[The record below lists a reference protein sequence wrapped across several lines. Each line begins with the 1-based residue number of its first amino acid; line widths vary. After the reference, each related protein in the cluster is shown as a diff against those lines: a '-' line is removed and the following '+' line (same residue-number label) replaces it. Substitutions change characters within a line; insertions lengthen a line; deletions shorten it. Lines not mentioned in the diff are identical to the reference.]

1 MNSRPHTK
9 AFSSFTV
16 NIIFIL
22 LIIIGIAVIPVLS
35 LQLNPTRY
43 MPQMTVSWSWHLAPS
58 RVIEQEVTS
67 VLEGVVSTIPGV
79 ESISSTTQNGSGY
92 IRIEF
97 DKKADLQAKRFEV
110 AALLREARHKLP
122 PEVSYPQVR
131 MSMPDNDTGT
141 DILVYQINGTVSP
154 SYIQKM
160 TEEQIKARLA
170 VIEGVYDINVYG
182 ASKLEWEL
190 VYDQDKLLILGLSA
204 SIIRQAISDYLL
216 EEEVGSALETDI
228 YGNDTRTYLTL
239 KGNADINVSWSDI
252 PVAKHDNRIIHLGDI
267 ATVRLLEQDAR
278 TYYRI
283 NGLNTINMVI
293 RAEKNVNN
301 ITVADEVKRSMED
314 ISETLPPGYSTR
326 ISYDATITLKEELT
340 KILYRTIASII
351 LLLLFVLII
360 SREIRY
366 LAIITISLIANLAVA
381 FIFYYLL
388 KLELHLYSLAG
399 ITVSFGIIIDN
410 TIVMTDHLRYH
421 KNKLVFLAIMAATLT
436 TVGALS
442 VIFFL
447 DEESKAKLADFA
459 AVVIVNLIVSLG
471 VALFFIPSLL
481 DKVPLPV
488 RKTARMVRRKRRIVN
503 ISSLYSKYINL
514 GIKYRA
520 ILITI
525 AILGFGLPLFLVPEK
540 LPVEEDTIYSGS
552 VVEEPELTGFQEFY
566 NKTIGAR
573 KFNQDIRPVIEKILG
588 GSLRLFANKISSSFG
603 YYYYGGGDEEV
614 RTRLNVRIG
623 RSQEGLTIEHLNDI
637 CMRVENML
645 AGNDEIEM
653 FTTSIYNAE
662 SANMNITFDREA
674 ENGIFPYILKIRIED
689 FMMGIG
695 SYHVVVSGVGRAF
708 SNQVGSEYI
717 SGQWTVVMK
726 GYNYDELMGY
736 AEDLKIRLLDHPRIQ
751 EVYIMGSGE
760 RYRTK
765 KVTRNRLSLD
775 AAYLANNNSDLG
787 FAYSEVKKYSRA
799 HAPSLYPFVNDFRAP
814 MTIKARQG
822 EEYDYWTVINSPVIT
837 PEGLAVKLK
846 DFSDIRRDVTDNKIT
861 REDQQYVLMV
871 MYDFIG
877 NYELGKIILD
887 KNIRETKSIL
897 PLGYSADRSYYR
909 YSWGERQSNFYLIF
923 LVILIIYFICAIL
936 LESFTQPLVVIS
948 LIPFSFIGVF
958 LTFHIFSIRPDEG
971 VLAALLLLAGLV
983 VNSALYIVNDY
994 NNFKK
999 RKNVLTKLKLYV
1011 KAYNAKVIPIF
1022 LTLLSTIIGLSPF
1035 LLAGKDERFWFS
1047 LAAGTTGGL
1056 IFSIIGLVFFLP
1068 MFMGVRSAN
1077 AGADLPPSLARIS
1090 RSVPNYG
1097 GQNHIRSDENK

>member
-1 MNSRPHTK
+1 MV
-9 AFSSFTV
+9 FV
-16 NIIFIL
+16 L

-43 MPQMTVSWSWHLAPS
+43 MPEMTVSWSWPLAPS

-67 VLEGVVSTIPGV
+67 VLEGVVSTVPGV
-79 ESISSTTQNGSGY
+79 ESITSTTQNGSGY

-110 AALLREARHKLP
+110 ASLLREARHKLP
-122 PEVSYPQVR
+122 PEVSYPIVR
-131 MSMPDNDTGT
+131 MAVPDNDTGT
-141 DILVYQINGTVSP
+141 DILVYQVNGTASP
-154 SYIQKM
+154 SYIQ
-160 TEEQIKARLA
+160 TLAEEKIKSRLA
-170 VIEGVYDINVYG
+170 IIEGVYDINVYG
-182 ASKLEWEL
+182 ASNMEWEL
-190 VYDQDKLLILGLSA
+190 VYDQDKLQTLGLS
-204 SIIRQAISDYLL
+204 SYIIRQAVNDYLL
-216 EEEVGSALETDI
+216 EEEVGSALETDVL
-228 YGNDTRTYLTL
+228 GNDIRTYISLR
-239 KGNADINVSWSDI
+239 GNADRAVSWSDI
-252 PVAKHDNRIIHLGDI
+252 PVAKCDNRIIHLGDV
-267 ATVRLLEQDAR
+267 ASVRLLEQDAR

-301 ITVADEVKRSMED
+301 IKVADEVKKSMEQ
-314 ISETLPPGYSTR
+314 IAGTLPPGYSTR
-326 ISYDATITLKEELT
+326 INYDATITLKKELT

-351 LLLLFVLII
+351 LLLLFVFII

-381 FIFYYLL
+381 FIFYYLF

-410 TIVMTDHLRYH
+410 TIVMTDHLRHH

-447 DEESKAKLADFA
+447 DDESKAKLADFA

-481 DKVPLPV
+481 DKIPLPV
-488 RKTARMVRRKRRIVN
+488 KKTARMVKRKRKIVYV
-503 ISSLYSKYINL
+503 SLLYSRYIRL
-514 GIKYRA
+514 GMKYRV
-520 ILITI
+520 ILIAI
-525 AILGFGLPLFLVPEK
+525 ALLGFGLPLFLVPEK
-540 LPVEEDTIYSGS
+540 LPAEEDRAYYRAER
-552 VVEEPELTGFQEFY
+552 EETELTGFQEFY

-588 GSLRLFANKISSSFG
+588 GSLRLFADKISSSFG
-603 YYYYGGGDEEV
+603 YHYYGSGDEEV
-614 RTRLNVRIG
+614 RTKLNVRIG

-637 CMRVENML
+637 CKRVENML
-645 AGNDEIEM
+645 AGYSEIEM
-653 FTTSIYNAE
+653 FTTSIYNEE
-662 SANMNITFDREA
+662 SANMTISFDPEV
-674 ENGIFPYILKIRIED
+674 ENGIFPFILKIRIED
-689 FMMGIG
+689 FMMGVG
-695 SYHVVVSGVGRAF
+695 SYHVTVSGVGRAF
-708 SNQVGSEYI
+708 SNKVGSEYI

-726 GYNYDELMGY
+726 GYNYDELLSY
-736 AEDLKIRLLDHPRIQ
+736 AENLKSRLLQHPRIQ

-775 AAYLANNNSDLG
+775 AAYLANNNSDLAY
-787 FAYSEVKKYSRA
+787 AYSEVKKYSRSR
-799 HAPSLYPFVNDFRAP
+799 APSLYPFVNDFRAP
-814 MTIKARQG
+814 MTIKSEQS
-822 EEYDYWTVINSPVIT
+822 EQYDYWTMVNSPVNT
-837 PEGLAVKLK
+837 PDKVMVKLK
-846 DFSDIRRDVTDNKIT
+846 DFSDVRKDITDNKIT

-877 NYELGKIILD
+877 NYELGQIILER
-887 KNIRETKSIL
+887 NIKETKSIL

-909 YSWGERQSNFYLIF
+909 YSWGEKGSNFYLIF

-958 LTFHIFSIRPDEG
+958 LTFHIFNIRPDEG
-971 VLAALLLLAGLV
+971 VLAAMLLLAGLV

-999 RKNVLTKLKLYV
+999 RTNVFTKMRLYI

-1022 LTLLSTIIGLSPF
+1022 LTILSTIIGLSPF

-1056 IFSIIGLVFFLP
+1056 IFSMVGLFFFLP
-1068 MFMGVRSAN
+1068 VFMN
-1077 AGADLPPSLARIS
+1077 AGS
-1090 RSVPNYG
+1090 R
-1097 GQNHIRSDENK
+1097 GQGERD

>member
-1 MNSRPHTK
+1 MNSQTHTK

-16 NIIFIL
+16 NMIFVL

-43 MPQMTVSWSWHLAPS
+43 MPEMTVSWSWPMAPS

-67 VLEGVVSTIPGV
+67 VLEGVVSTVPGV

-97 DKKADLQAKRFEV
+97 DKKTDLQAKRFEV
-110 AALLREARHKLP
+110 ASLLREARHKLP
-122 PEVSYPQVR
+122 PEVSYPIVR
-131 MSMPDNDTGT
+131 MAMPDNETGT
-141 DILVYQINGTVSP
+141 EILVYQINGTASP

-160 TEEQIKARLA
+160 AEEKIKSRLA

-182 ASKLEWEL
+182 ASNLEWEL
-190 VYDQDKLLILGLSA
+190 IYDQDKLKTLGLSA
-204 SIIRQAISDYLL
+204 YNIRQAISEYLM
-216 EEEVGSALETDI
+216 EEEVGSALEADMH
-228 YGNDTRTYLTL
+228 GNDIRTYLSL
-239 KGNADINVSWSDI
+239 KGNADRTVNWSDV
-252 PVAKHDNRIIHLGDI
+252 PVAKRDNRIVYLGDI
-267 ATVRLLEQDAR
+267 SGVRLLEQDAR

-293 RAEKNVNN
+293 SAEKNVNN
-301 ITVADEVKRSMED
+301 IKVADEVKRSMEEV
-314 ISETLPPGYSTR
+314 SATLPPGYSTR
-326 ISYDATITLKEELT
+326 INYDATITLKEELT

-351 LLLLFVLII
+351 LLLLFVFII

-381 FIFYYLL
+381 FIFYYIF

-410 TIVMTDHLRYH
+410 TIVMTDHLRHH
-421 KNKLVFLAIMAATLT
+421 KNKLVFLAVMAATLT

-459 AVVIVNLIVSLG
+459 AVVIVNLIVSLV

-481 DKVPLPV
+481 DKIPLPV
-488 RKTARMVRRKRRIVN
+488 KKTARMVRRKRKIVN
-503 ISSLYSKYINL
+503 ISSLYSRYINY
-514 GIKYRA
+514 GIRYRA

-525 AILGFGLPLFLVPEK
+525 TVLGFGLPLFLVPEK
-540 LPVEEDTIYSGS
+540 LPVEEDRAYYGS
-552 VVEEPELTGFQEFY
+552 VVEEPELTDFQEFY

-588 GSLRLFANKISSSFG
+588 GSLRLFADKISSSFG
-603 YYYYGGGDEEV
+603 YNYYGGGDDEV

-637 CMRVENML
+637 CRRVENML
-645 AGNDEIEM
+645 AGYDEIEM
-653 FTTSIYNAE
+653 FTTSIYSEE
-662 SANMNITFDREA
+662 SANMSISFDREV
-674 ENGIFPYILKIRIED
+674 EDGIFPFILKIRIED

-695 SYHVVVSGVGRAF
+695 SYHVTVSGVGRAF

-736 AEDLKIRLLDHPRIQ
+736 AEDLKIRLLEHPRIQ
-751 EVYIMGSGE
+751 EVYVMGSGE

-775 AAYLANNNSDLG
+775 AAFLANNNSDLG
-787 FAYSEVKKYSRA
+787 FAYSEVNKYSRSR
-799 HAPSLYPFVNDFRAP
+799 APSLYPFVNDFRAP
-814 MTIKARQG
+814 MTIKSSQS
-822 EEYDYWTVINSPVIT
+822 EEYDYWTVINSPVET
-837 PEGLAVKLK
+837 PGGKLVKLS
-846 DFSDIRRDVTDNKIT
+846 DFSDIKKDITDNKIT

-877 NYELGKIILD
+877 NYELGRIILD
-887 KNIRETKSIL
+887 RNIRETKSIL

-909 YSWGERQSNFYLIF
+909 YSWGEQKSNFYLIF

-948 LIPFSFIGVF
+948 LIPFSMIGVF
-958 LTFHIFSIRPDEG
+958 LTFHIFRIRPDEG
-971 VLAALLLLAGLV
+971 VLAAMLLLAGLV

-999 RKNVLTKLKLYV
+999 RKNVLTRLTLYV

-1022 LTLLSTIIGLSPF
+1022 LTILSTIIGLSPF

-1068 MFMGVRSAN
+1068 VFMG
-1077 AGADLPPSLARIS
+1077 AGSSSQGVTPSGKMRRKAFRF
-1090 RSVPNYG
+1090 
-1097 GQNHIRSDENK
+1097 NKLKNK

>member
-1 MNSRPHTK
+1 MNSQIHTK
-9 AFSSFTV
+9 TFSSFTV
-16 NIIFIL
+16 NMVFVL
-22 LIIIGIAVIPVLS
+22 LIIIGVAVIPLLS

-43 MPQMTVSWSWHLAPS
+43 MPAMTVSWSWHLAPA

-67 VLEGVVSTIPGV
+67 VLEGVVSTVPGV
-79 ESISSTTQNGSGY
+79 ESISSTTQNGSGS
-92 IRIEF
+92 ISIEF
-97 DKKADLQAKRFEV
+97 DKKTDLQAKRFEV
-110 AALLREARHKLP
+110 ASLLREARHKLP
-122 PEVSYPQVR
+122 PGVSYPIVR
-131 MSMPDNDTGT
+131 MSMPDNETGT
-141 DILVYQINGTVSP
+141 DILVYQINGTASP

-160 TEEQIKARLA
+160 TEEKIKSRLA

-182 ASKLEWEL
+182 ASSLEWEL
-190 VYDQDKLLILGLSA
+190 IYDQDKLKVLELSA
-204 SIIRQAISDYLL
+204 SSIRQAISNYLL
-216 EEEVGSALETDI
+216 EEEMGSAMETDI
-228 YGNDTRTYLTL
+228 YGNDVRTYISL
-239 KGNADINVSWSDI
+239 KGNADRTVKWPDI
-252 PVAKHDNRIIHLGDI
+252 PVARSDERIIHLGDI

-301 ITVADEVKRSMED
+301 IKVADEVKRSMEV
-314 ISETLPPGYSTR
+314 IAANLPPGYSTR
-326 ISYDATITLKEELT
+326 INYDATITLKKELT
-340 KILYRTIASII
+340 RILYRTIASVI

-366 LAIITISLIANLAVA
+366 LAIITISLVANLAVA
-381 FIFYYLL
+381 FIFYYIL

-410 TIVMTDHLRYH
+410 TIVMTDHLRHH

-459 AVVIVNLIVSLG
+459 AVVIVNLVVSLG

-481 DKVPLPV
+481 DKIALPV
-488 RKTARMVRRKRRIVN
+488 KKTARMVRRKRKIVN
-503 ISSLYSKYINL
+503 ISSLYSKYINF
-514 GIKYRA
+514 GIRYRT
-520 ILITI
+520 ILITV
-525 AILGFGLPLFLVPEK
+525 AVLGFGLPLFLVPEK
-540 LPVEEDTIYSGS
+540 LPVEEDRVYYGS
-552 VVEEPELTGFQEFY
+552 PVEEAELTGFQEFY

-588 GSLRLFANKISSSFG
+588 GSLRLFADKISSSFG
-603 YYYYGGGDEEV
+603 YYYYGGGDDEV
-614 RTRLNVRIG
+614 RTKLNVRIG
-623 RSQEGLTIEHLNDI
+623 RSQEGLTIEHLNNI
-637 CMRVENML
+637 CERVENML
-645 AGNDEIEM
+645 AAYDEIEM
-653 FTTSIYNAE
+653 FTTSIYSEE
-662 SANMNITFDREA
+662 SANMGISFNPEV
-674 ENGIFPYILKIRIED
+674 ENGIFPFILKIRIED

-695 SYHVVVSGVGRAF
+695 SYHVTVSGVGRAF

-736 AEDLKIRLLDHPRIQ
+736 AEDLKLRLLEHPRIQ
-751 EVYIMGSGE
+751 EVYVMGSGE

-775 AAYLANNNSDLG
+775 GAFLAANNSDLG
-787 FAYSEVKKYSRA
+787 FAYSEINKYSRSR
-799 HAPSLYPFVNDFRAP
+799 APSLYPFVNDFRAP
-814 MTIKARQG
+814 LTIKSRQSG
-822 EEYDYWTVINSPVIT
+822 EYDYWTVINSPVET
-837 PEGLAVKLK
+837 PDGMLVKLR
-846 DFSDIRRDVTDNKIT
+846 DFSDIKKDITDNRIT

-877 NYELGKIILD
+877 NYELGQIILER
-887 KNIRETKSIL
+887 NIKETKSIL

-909 YSWGERQSNFYLIF
+909 YSWGEQESNFYLIF

-948 LIPFSFIGVF
+948 LIPFSMIGVF
-958 LTFHIFSIRPDEG
+958 LTFHIFRIRPDEG
-971 VLAALLLLAGLV
+971 VLAAMLLLAGLV

-999 RKNVLTKLKLYV
+999 RKNVLTKLRLYV

-1022 LTLLSTIIGLSPF
+1022 LTILSTIIGLAPF

-1068 MFMGVRSAN
+1068 VFMGVGSASAQPTRSSGWQGKTMAAR
-1077 AGADLPPSLARIS
+1077 AGGLRDQETKRLR
-1090 RSVPNYG
+1090 
-1097 GQNHIRSDENK
+1097 D

>member
-1 MNSRPHTK
+1 MKKQSNTK
-9 AFSSFTV
+9 TFSSFTV
-16 NIIFIL
+16 NMIFVL

-43 MPQMTVSWSWHLAPS
+43 MPEMTVSWSWHLAPS

-67 VLEGVVSTIPGV
+67 VLEGVVSTVPGV

-97 DKKADLQAKRFEV
+97 DKKTDLQAKRFEV

-122 PEVSYPQVR
+122 PEVSYPIVR
-131 MSMPDNDTGT
+131 MSVPDNDTGT
-141 DILVYQINGTVSP
+141 DILVYQVNGTASP

-160 TEEQIKARLA
+160 TEEQIKSRLA

-182 ASKLEWEL
+182 ASNLEWEL
-190 VYDQDKLLILGLSA
+190 IYDQDNLQTLGLS
-204 SIIRQAISDYLL
+204 SHNIRQSISDYLL
-216 EEEVGSALETDI
+216 EDEVGSALETDV
-228 YGNDTRTYLTL
+228 YGNDIRTYITL
-239 KGNADINVSWSDI
+239 RGNADRSVKWSDI
-252 PVAKHDNRIIHLGDI
+252 PVARCDNRIVYLGDI
-267 ATVRLLEQDAR
+267 AGVRLLEQDAR

-293 RAEKNVNN
+293 RAQKNVNN
-301 ITVADEVKRSMED
+301 IKVADEVKRSMNK
-314 ISETLPPGYSTR
+314 ISESLPPGYSTR
-326 ISYDATITLKEELT
+326 INYDATITLKEELT
-340 KILYRTIASII
+340 KILYRTIASVI
-351 LLLLFVLII
+351 LLLLFVFII

-381 FIFYYLL
+381 FIFYYIF

-410 TIVMTDHLRYH
+410 TIVMTDHLRHH

-481 DKVPLPV
+481 DKISLPV
-488 RKTARMVRRKRRIVN
+488 KKTARMVRRKRRIIN
-503 ISSLYSKYINL
+503 ISSFYSKYIDL
-514 GIKYRA
+514 GIRYRA

-525 AILGFGLPLFLVPEK
+525 AILGFGLPLFLVPDK
-540 LPVEEDTIYSGS
+540 LPVEEDRTYYGS
-552 VVEEPELTGFQEFY
+552 VSEEPELTGFQEFY
-566 NKTIGAR
+566 NKTVGAR
-573 KFNQDIRPVIEKILG
+573 KFNQDIRPVLEKVLG
-588 GSLRLFANKISSSFG
+588 GSLRLFADKISSSFG
-603 YYYYGGGDEEV
+603 YYYYGRGDEEV
-614 RTRLNVRIG
+614 RTKLNVRIG

-637 CMRVENML
+637 CKRVENML
-645 AGNDEIEM
+645 AGYDEIEM
-653 FTTSIYNAE
+653 FTTSIYDEE
-662 SANMNITFDREA
+662 SANMTISFDREV
-674 ENGIFPYILKIRIED
+674 ENGIFPFILKIRIED

-695 SYHVVVSGVGRAF
+695 SYHVTVSGVGRAF

-717 SGQWTVVMK
+717 RGQWSVVMK
-726 GYNYDELMGY
+726 GYNYDELMTY
-736 AEDLKIRLLDHPRIQ
+736 AEDLKLRLLDHPRIQ

-775 AAYLANNNSDLG
+775 AAFLANNNTNLG
-787 FAYSEVKKYSRA
+787 FAYSEVNKYSRSR
-799 HAPSLYPFVNDFRAP
+799 APSLYPFVNDFRAP
-814 MTIKARQG
+814 MTIKSQQS
-822 EEYDYWTVINSPVIT
+822 EEYDYWTVINSPVET
-837 PEGLAVKLK
+837 PGGVLVKLE
-846 DFSDIRRDVTDNKIT
+846 DFSGVKKDITDNKIT

-877 NYELGKIILD
+877 NYELGKIILER
-887 KNIRETKSIL
+887 NIKETKAVL
-897 PLGYSADRSYYR
+897 PLGYSANRSNYR
-909 YSWGERQSNFYLIF
+909 YSWGEKESNFYLIF

-958 LTFHIFSIRPDEG
+958 LTFHIFKIRPDEG
-971 VLAALLLLAGLV
+971 VLAAMLLLAGLV

-999 RKNVLTKLKLYV
+999 RKNVLTKMRLYI

-1022 LTLLSTIIGLSPF
+1022 LTILSTIIGLSPF

-1056 IFSIIGLVFFLP
+1056 IFSMVGLFFFLP
-1068 MFMGVRSAN
+1068 VFMNCHSERQR
-1077 AGADLPPSLARIS
+1077 RI
-1090 RSVPNYG
+1090 
-1097 GQNHIRSDENK
+1097 

>member
-1 MNSRPHTK
+1 M
-9 AFSSFTV
+9 
-16 NIIFIL
+16 IFVL

-43 MPQMTVSWSWHLAPS
+43 LPQMTVAWTWHLAPS

-67 VLEGVVSTIPGV
+67 VLEGIVSTVPGV

-110 AALLREARHKLP
+110 ASLLREARHRLP
-122 PEVSYPQVR
+122 PGVSYPIVR
-131 MSMPDNDTGT
+131 MSMPDNDTST
-141 DILVYQINGTVSP
+141 EILVYQINGTASP

-160 TEEQIKARLA
+160 AEEQIKSRVA

-182 ASKLEWEL
+182 ASNLEWEL
-190 VYDQDKLLILGLSA
+190 IYDQDKLQTLGLS
-204 SIIRQAISDYLL
+204 SHTIRQAVNDYLL
-216 EEEVGSALETDI
+216 EEEAGSALEADV
-228 YGNDTRTYLTL
+228 YGNDIRTYISLR
-239 KGNADINVSWSDI
+239 GNADRAVKWSDI
-252 PVAKHDNRIIHLGDI
+252 PVAKCDNRIIHLGDI
-267 ATVRLLEQDAR
+267 ARVRLLEQDAR

-301 ITVADEVKRSMED
+301 IKVADEVKRLMET
-314 ISETLPPGYSTR
+314 IAETLPPGYSTR
-326 ISYDATITLKEELT
+326 ISYDATITLKEELV
-340 KILYRTIASII
+340 KILYRTIASVI
-351 LLLLFVLII
+351 LLLLFVFII

-410 TIVMTDHLRYH
+410 TIVMTDHLRHH

-447 DEESKAKLADFA
+447 DEESKAKLSDFA

-481 DKVPLPV
+481 DKIPLPV
-488 RKTARMVRRKRRIVN
+488 KKTARMVKRKRRIVN

-540 LPVEEDTIYSGS
+540 LPAEEDTVYYGT
-552 VVEEPELTGFQEFY
+552 VAEEPELTGFQEFY

-603 YYYYGGGDEEV
+603 YYYYGSGDEEV

-645 AGNDEIEM
+645 AGYDEIEM
-653 FTTSIYNAE
+653 FTTSIYSE
-662 SANMNITFDREA
+662 ETANMSITFNPEVED
-674 ENGIFPYILKIRIED
+674 GIFPFILKMRIED

-695 SYHVVVSGVGRAF
+695 SYNVMVSGVGRAF
-708 SNQVGSEYI
+708 SNKVGSEYI
-717 SGQWTVVMK
+717 SGQWTVMMK
-726 GYNYDELMGY
+726 GYNYDELMVY
-736 AEDLKIRLLDHPRIQ
+736 AEDLKVRLLQHPRIQ
-751 EVYIMGSGE
+751 EVYIMGRGD

-787 FAYSEVKKYSRA
+787 FAYSEVNKYSRSRT
-799 HAPSLYPFVNDFRAP
+799 PSLYPFVNDFRAP
-814 MTIKARQG
+814 MTIKSRQS
-822 EEYDYWTVINSPVIT
+822 EEYDYWTVVNSPVKT
-837 PEGLAVKLK
+837 PDGVLVKMK
-846 DFSDIRRDVTDNKIT
+846 DFSNVRSDITDNKIT

-871 MYDFIG
+871 MYSFIG
-877 NYELGKIILD
+877 NYELGQIIFD
-887 KNIRETKSIL
+887 RNIKETKSIL

-909 YSWGERQSNFYLIF
+909 YSWGERESNFYLIF

-958 LTFHIFSIRPDEG
+958 LTFHIFKIRPDEG
-971 VLAALLLLAGLV
+971 VLAAMLLLAGLV

-999 RKNVLTKLKLYV
+999 RKNVLTKMRLYI
-1011 KAYNAKVIPIF
+1011 KAYNAKIIPIA
-1022 LTLLSTIIGLSPF
+1022 LTIMSTVIGLAPF

-1047 LAAGTTGGL
+1047 LAAGTIGGL
-1056 IFSIIGLVFFLP
+1056 IFSIIGLVLFLP
-1068 MFMGVRSAN
+1068 VFMGVSRGHG
-1077 AGADLPPSLARIS
+1077 AGS
-1090 RSVPNYG
+1090 REK
-1097 GQNHIRSDENK
+1097 R